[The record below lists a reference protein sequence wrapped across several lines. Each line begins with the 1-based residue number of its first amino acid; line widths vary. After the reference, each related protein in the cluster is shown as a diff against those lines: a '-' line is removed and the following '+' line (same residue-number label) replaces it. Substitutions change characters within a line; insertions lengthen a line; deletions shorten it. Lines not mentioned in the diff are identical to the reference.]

1 MKNLV
6 RKFSSTPFLAQD
18 PINRCSK
25 ILTIRSLRD
34 RDAKEAGCS
43 QIYIPGRPFG
53 PFGYNYKMI
62 LGCTSSENLVATQN
76 LYSTSDTSYV
86 RDCLSYN
93 VISGKALG
101 YLAGEYPL
109 IIMETEV
116 SSGEKIALISYEGQ
130 QEALINRT
138 HEEAMRKGL
147 KHYLFGDKKW
157 SYLSEIKE
165 NGEKVPASFGGEII
179 SFDERDR
186 TKEELKVDMEKLKAA
201 YNKEMDQHA
210 LELQHLIKMD
220 SLTGFS
226 KIIAIDL
233 DQRAIQINP
242 KYMELLK
249 QKRQAEEEQNKKQ
262 NPSPSIKKRDEV
274 IDNMVSSLSFKDD
287 WNRGGYD

>member
-6 RKFSSTPFLAQD
+6 RKFSSTSFLAQD

-34 RDAKEAGCS
+34 EGAKESGCS
-43 QIYIPGRPFG
+43 QIYIPGRQFS

-76 LYSTSDTSYV
+76 LYSTSDASYE

-93 VISGKALG
+93 MISGKALG
-101 YLAGEYPL
+101 YLAGAYPL
-109 IIMETEV
+109 IIAQTEV

-130 QEALINRT
+130 PETLVNRT

-186 TKEELKVDMEKLKAA
+186 TKEELKVDMEKLKAT
-201 YNKEMDQHA
+201 YNKEIDHRA
-210 LELQHLIKMD
+210 SELQHLVKMD
-220 SLTGFS
+220 SLAGFS

-233 DQRAIQINP
+233 DQRATQINP
-242 KYMELLK
+242 KYIELLK
-249 QKRQAEEEQNKKQ
+249 QKRQTEEEQNKKQ
-262 NPSPSIKKRDEV
+262 DPSPSTKKRDEL
-274 IDNMVSSLSFKDD
+274 IEGMISGLSFKDD

>member
-1 MKNLV
+1 MQNLV
-6 RKFSSTPFLAQD
+6 RKFSSFLDQD
-18 PINRCSK
+18 LINRCSK

-34 RDAKEAGCS
+34 IDAKEYGCS
-43 QIYIPGRPFG
+43 QIYIPGRPFA

-62 LGCTSSENLVATQN
+62 LGFTSSENLVATQN
-76 LYSTSDTSYV
+76 LYSTSDTSYAL
-86 RDCLSYN
+86 DCLSYN
-93 VISGKALG
+93 VISGKSLG
-101 YLAGEYPL
+101 YLVGEYPS

-116 SSGEKIALISYEGQ
+116 SSGEKIALISHEGQ
-130 QEALINRT
+130 EKKVINRI
-138 HEEAMRKGL
+138 HEEAMRRGL

-186 TKEELKVDMEKLKAA
+186 TKEELKVDMENLKAT
-201 YNKEMDQHA
+201 YNNEIDRRA

-220 SLTGFS
+220 SMTSFS

-233 DQRAIQINP
+233 DQRALQINP
-242 KYMELLK
+242 KYMELLT
-249 QKRQAEEEQNKKQ
+249 QKKQAEEEQNKKQ
-262 NPSPSIKKRDEV
+262 NPSPSIKKRDEIIV
-274 IDNMVSSLSFKDD
+274 DNMISSLSFKDD

>member
-6 RKFSSTPFLAQD
+6 RKFSSTPLVAQD

-34 RDAKEAGCS
+34 RDAKEAGYS
-43 QIYIPGRPFG
+43 QIYIPGRPFA
-53 PFGYNYKMI
+53 PFSYNYKMI

-76 LYSTSDTSYV
+76 LYSTSDASYA
-86 RDCLSYN
+86 RDSLSCN

-101 YLAGEYPL
+101 YLVGEHPS

-116 SSGEKIALISYEGQ
+116 SSGEKIALISHEGQ
-130 QEALINRT
+130 QEKLINRN

-157 SYLSEIKE
+157 IYLSEIKE
-165 NGEKVPASFGGEII
+165 NGERVPASFGGEII

-186 TKEELKVDMEKLKAA
+186 TKEELKVDMENLKAA
-201 YNKEMDQHA
+201 YNNEIERHA
-210 LELQHLIKMD
+210 LDLRHLIKMD
-220 SLTGFS
+220 SMTSFS
-226 KIIAIDL
+226 KIIAIDI

-249 QKRQAEEEQNKKQ
+249 QKKQAQEEQNTKQ
-262 NPSPSIKKRDEV
+262 SPSPSIKKRDEL
-274 IDNMVSSLSFKDD
+274 IHNMVSSLSFKDD